1 MRRIIGKENLG
12 YLFLM
17 DLLEVRIRGGDF
29 MTARRDC
36 SHSLTGVELGKLEV
50 EDSIPVLSSH

>member
-1 MRRIIGKENLG
+1 
-12 YLFLM
+12 M
-17 DLLEVRIRGGDF
+17 DLLEVRIRRGDL

-50 EDSIPVLSSH
+50 EDSIPVLYSH

>member
-1 MRRIIGKENLG
+1 M
-12 YLFLM
+12 FLM
-17 DLLEVRIRGGDF
+17 DLLEVRIRRGDL

-50 EDSIPVLSSH
+50 EDSIPVLYSH